1 MTCDEF
7 ERVLPELEGEH
18 NLEQVEHLKVCS
30 TCADLVSDLNSIAEQ
45 ARVLPDQEPGPRVWN
60 AIELALKQEGL
71 IRESQPQLQLV
82 PPIAR
87 SPRWKFPWMVPVA
100 AALIVGSALLF
111 MHHQVSTVARQQQ
124 TSPAVVATA
133 LQSSQASVMSPEED
147 QLLRVIAERAP
158 AMRERYESDMR
169 AVDAYIQDAEL
180 SARNNPNDEIA
191 QQYLMNAYEQRAMV
205 YEMAMN
211 RTLQ

>member
-45 ARVLPDQEPGPRVWN
+45 ARFLPDQEPSPRVWN

-71 IRESQPQLQLV
+71 IREAQPQLQLV

-124 TSPAVVATA
+124 TSPVVVATA

-180 SARNNPNDEIA
+180 SAHNNPNDEIA

-211 RTLQ
+211 RALQ